1 MTIQDNI
8 VKTESEIK
16 ELKTSVV
23 KFNEELKKLQD
34 NVLIL
39 GEDFFAYVE
48 IEMLLNT
55 VANEELSRMNNG
67 QSAVTG
73 NKNDELI
80 QNIEIQISKY
90 TEEEQQQKELID
102 VKNNNVIELENQVG
116 LDQLL
121 IYNNLLENNSF
132 LQEKQTQLEQLLNDS
147 SNSDEENFYKNELN
161 SILSEL
167 DNNNRQLARL

>member
-1 MTIQDNI
+1 LSIQDNI
-8 VKTESEIK
+8 TKTESEIN
-16 ELKTSVV
+16 ELKTKLV
-23 KFNEELKKLQD
+23 KYNEELKKLQD

-55 VANEELSRMNNG
+55 IANEELSIMNNG
-67 QSAVTG
+67 QSAVSG

-80 QNIEIQISKY
+80 KNIEIQISKY
-90 TEEEQQQKELID
+90 TEEEEQQKELIA
-102 VKNNNVIELENQVG
+102 VKNDNIIELENQVG

-121 IYNNLLENNSF
+121 IYNNLLEKNSF
-132 LQEKQTQLEQLLNDS
+132 LQEKQTQLEQLLNES
-147 SNSDEENFYKNELN
+147 SNSEDKNFYKNELN

-167 DNNNRQLARL
+167 DINNRQLARL